1 MRRGSR
7 EPPGRLSR
15 APTRLRHVSFRAAF
29 LSELK
34 LFFPPSN
41 RWAGGWAARAATR
54 LTPRPVRAPGS
65 PNGSGALGPNSAAP
79 PSSPLPGPWAP
90 LLRSLLNP
98 PLSVSLRVCNLYL
111 FLFCIPKW
119 LSLRGSVWLVKKQ
132 STQDG
137 TFVFKSF
144 NRGLWLV
151 FIFKSPEK
159 YIITVAL

>member
-1 MRRGSR
+1 MLSSPGVSSPRTELFSPHHGGFYVLGTPAAPACARGRGEVMRRGSR
-7 EPPGRLSR
+7 EPGAASR
-15 APTRLRHVSFRAAF
+15 QAAYPELQLGSGTSPSALRFCPS
-29 LSELK
+29 SS
-34 LFFPPSN
+34 FFPPSN

-111 FLFCIPKW
+111 FLFCIPK
-119 LSLRGSVWLVKKQ
+119 
-132 STQDG
+132 
-137 TFVFKSF
+137 
-144 NRGLWLV
+144 
-151 FIFKSPEK
+151 
-159 YIITVAL
+159 